1 MGKVFI
7 EIIEIYK
14 QKLYHKI
21 KLNKYMNKI
30 KEFEL
35 DANAIFEL
43 SVVDNPASKAKGL
56 FFSATS
62 KDNTEKQDKMTFNVM
77 NADATEHTVSGV
89 FFPADK
95 KIERYDEN
103 GNLYLV
109 SMTKEAVFSMFKKY
123 LRQGG
128 SYITVEHNDS
138 ECKYFP
144 IVESWII
151 KNESTE
157 SPVYWHSLQ
166 DLGLDLATA
175 PIGTAMI
182 SIYINDT
189 EFWEKYILNGK
200 FSFSIGGYFTLTPV
214 DTVTETSTTENVVEE
229 DFSSKFHEDF
239 HKRIIESNEYKF
251 KHSFGSVYKYLDKDN
266 KPITDTIKHTFNG
279 KTYDLSVHG
288 GWIFGFTESE
298 METNIEDESENEIEV
313 INDNDTQNETIDNT
327 TTIEVET
334 AQEEVEIPKN
344 SELFAEEF
352 KHKTI
357 NTKTP
362 NLPKKGRVRT
372 F

>member
-1 MGKVFI
+1 
-7 EIIEIYK
+7 
-14 QKLYHKI
+14 
-21 KLNKYMNKI
+21 MNEI
-30 KEFEL
+30 KEDSKFKL
-35 DANAIFEL
+35 DANDIFEL
-43 SVVDNPASKAKGL
+43 SIVDNPASQAKGL
-56 FFSATS
+56 YFSATT
-62 KDNTEKQDKMTFNVM
+62 KDNTEKQDKLTFNVM
-77 NADATEHTVSGV
+77 NADTTKHTVSGV
-89 FFPADK
+89 FFPVDK
-95 KIERYDEN
+95 EIERYNEN
-103 GNLYLV
+103 GTRYWV
-109 SMTKEAVFSMFKKY
+109 SMTKEAVFSMFEKY

-138 ECKYFP
+138 ECRYFP
-144 IVESWII
+144 IVENWII
-151 KNESTE
+151 ENESTK

-166 DLGLDLATA
+166 DLGLDLTTA

-214 DTVTETSTTENVVEE
+214 EE
-229 DFSSKFHEDF
+229 DSNKIENFNEALRDDF
-239 HKRIIESNEYKF
+239 NKRIMESNEYKY
-251 KHSFGSVYKYLDKDN
+251 KHSFGSVYKYLNDN
-266 KPITDTIKHTFNG
+266 DETIEGIIKHEFNG
-279 KTYDLSVHG
+279 KTYDLDINS
-288 GWIFGFTESE
+288 GWILGFTESE
-298 METNIEDESENEIEV
+298 IKPEIEV
-313 INDNDTQNETIDNT
+313 EANIKPEIEAEEEVVIEDTNVQNETIAVENFTDETIDNT